1 MLYCSHLTQKAA
13 DGEWRITTVLFD
25 NHCRLLHDRVDIQ
38 AVSPMTESEY
48 QEGGSTA
55 LLDAAGRTIQKLMNV
70 QKSTAEAYRA
80 QQVLF
85 VIITDGEENAIRE
98 DMKRRGRRR

>member
-1 MLYCSHLTQKAA
+1 
-13 DGEWRITTVLFD
+13 
-25 NHCRLLHDRVDIQ
+25 
-38 AVSPMTESEY
+38 MTESEY
-48 QEGGSTA
+48 QVGGSTA
-55 LLDAAGRTIQKLMNV
+55 LLDAAGRTIQKLVNV